1 MANRIL
7 SDFFYGNLAPSE
19 KQYDRN
25 SEFGKVIDELAKE
38 EATLRAMLDADAL
51 AALER
56 LVHLQGNLHSMTAE
70 GYYIDGFRTGFRLA
84 TAVFYDGEQNFL
96 RALSE
101 ES

>member
-19 KQYDRN
+19 KQFDRN

-38 EATLRAMLDADAL
+38 EANLRAMLDADAL

-70 GYYIDGFRTGFRLA
+70 GYYIDGFRTGFQLA
-84 TAVFYDGEQNFL
+84 TAVFYDGEKNFL
-96 RALSE
+96 RAVSE
-101 ES
+101 EP